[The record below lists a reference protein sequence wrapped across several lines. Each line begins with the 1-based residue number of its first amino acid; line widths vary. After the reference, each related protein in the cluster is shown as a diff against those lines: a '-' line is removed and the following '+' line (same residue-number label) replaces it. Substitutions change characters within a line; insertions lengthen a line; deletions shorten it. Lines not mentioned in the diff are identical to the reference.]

1 MGLWFSFDATTQQ
14 KTNVTLRILTP
25 YVKHAILLSDQNRSV
40 SRVFCLAT
48 AGPQCNVS
56 RGYDLI
62 IPCRHIFMS
71 NNKLFVGNLPYQMQD
86 ADLGSMFAEAGT
98 VLSAHIMMDKMTNR
112 SRGFG
117 FVEMSTDEEAL
128 KAIELTNGAEVEGRA
143 IVVNIAR
150 PREERPPRRDFGGGG
165 RPPRRDFGG
174 NGGGHSSRRDY

>member
-1 MGLWFSFDATTQQ
+1 
-14 KTNVTLRILTP
+14 
-25 YVKHAILLSDQNRSV
+25 
-40 SRVFCLAT
+40 
-48 AGPQCNVS
+48 
-56 RGYDLI
+56 
-62 IPCRHIFMS
+62 
-71 NNKLFVGNLPYQMQD
+71 MQD
-86 ADLGSMFAEAGT
+86 ADLSSMFAEAGT

-150 PREERPPRRDFGGGG
+150 PREERPPRRDFGGG